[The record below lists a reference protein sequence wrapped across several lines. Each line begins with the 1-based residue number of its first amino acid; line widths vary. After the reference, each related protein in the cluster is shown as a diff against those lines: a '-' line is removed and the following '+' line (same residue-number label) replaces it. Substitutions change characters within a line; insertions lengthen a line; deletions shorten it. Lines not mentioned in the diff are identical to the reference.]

1 MYPGRILGIKRDS
14 DRNVVFI
21 YLTLIAKPHFSTLW
35 YRADNNMYMATAKV
49 VIVDLHDSLTP
60 QDKKYFRESRE
71 AMFGTTLEEV
81 SLVEMCCL

>member
-1 MYPGRILGIKRDS
+1 
-14 DRNVVFI
+14 
-21 YLTLIAKPHFSTLW
+21 
-35 YRADNNMYMATAKV
+35 MYMATAKV